1 MPGELVHFDIPVDD
15 VEKMVAFYR
24 NVMGWKIEKYGGEGF
39 PDYWMVQPEPGKE
52 GAAEGGIGKKGMPEQ
67 KPMNY
72 YRTDDLDT
80 FNQKVRDNGGTVVME
95 KMPVKGFGWMSV
107 NMDPEGNPFGGW
119 VDDENAG

>member
-1 MPGELVHFDIPVDD
+1 
-15 VEKMVAFYR
+15 
-24 NVMGWKIEKYGGEGF
+24 
-39 PDYWMVQPEPGKE
+39 
-52 GAAEGGIGKKGMPEQ
+52 
-67 KPMNY
+67 MNY
-72 YRTDDLDT
+72 YRTDDLEA